1 MKYKTTLTLRR
12 LLITFAGISL
22 LLGACSKPTS
32 STPTLDPGLIET
44 RAVATFSI
52 GLTQTAL
59 AQPTAT
65 YTVTPSP
72 SPTATSTPAA
82 SPTQALVVL
91 PTSSC
96 YVLTFMTDVTIP
108 DNTKMTPGQAFTKTW
123 RVKNSGTCDWEE
135 GFQVKNVSGSTM
147 SGKSYTLPK
156 AVEPGKQVDI
166 SIEMTAPANA
176 GAYTGN
182 WRMATD
188 SGSFF
193 GDSFYVLILVGDS
206 NTPSATSLAVTKTP
220 SPTPSQT
227 TAPSDTPE
235 P

>member
-1 MKYKTTLTLRR
+1 MVKHTTLKFQR
-12 LLITFAGISL
+12 LLIAAAVISL
-22 LLGACSKPTS
+22 LLGACSRSTEA
-32 STPTLDPGLIET
+32 TPTLDPGLIET

-65 YTVTPSP
+65 YTLTPSP
-72 SPTATSTPAA
+72 SPTATSTPTA
-82 SPTQALVVL
+82 SATIAQVVL

-96 YVLTFMTDVTIP
+96 YVLSFMTDVTIP
-108 DNTKMTPGQAFTKTW
+108 DNTKLNPGEQFTKTW

-135 GFQVKNVSGSTM
+135 GFQVKNVSGNAL
-147 SGKSYTLPK
+147 SGKTYTLAK
-156 AVEPGKQVDI
+156 VIEPGEQVDI
-166 SIEMTAPANA
+166 SIAMTAPTIA

-206 NTPSATSLAVTKTP
+206 PTSTATTSSATAT
-220 SPTPSQT
+220 PTPT
-227 TAPSDTPE
+227 PTETPAPSDTVDG
-235 P
+235 

>member
-1 MKYKTTLTLRR
+1 MKKYKTLPLPR
-12 LLITFAGISL
+12 LLMAAAGISL
-22 LLGACSKPTS
+22 LLGACSRATEA
-32 STPTLDPGLIET
+32 TPTLDPGRIQT
-44 RAVATFSI
+44 QAVATFSI

-65 YTVTPSP
+65 YTLTPSP
-72 SPTATSTPAA
+72 SPTATPTPTA
-82 SPTQALVVL
+82 SPTFAQIVL

-96 YVLTFMTDVTIP
+96 YVLSFMTDVTIP
-108 DNTKMTPGQAFTKTW
+108 DNTKLKPGEQFTKTW

-135 GFQVKNVSGSTM
+135 GFQVKNVSGNALG
-147 SGKSYTLPK
+147 GKTYTLAK
-156 AVEPGKQVDI
+156 AIEPGKQVDI
-166 SIEMTAPANA
+166 SIEMTAPTSA

-206 NTPSATSLAVTKTP
+206 PTLTATTSAATKTYT
-220 SPTPSQT
+220 PTPT
-227 TAPSDTPE
+227 ETPVPSDSVD
-235 P
+235 

>member
-1 MKYKTTLTLRR
+1 MKYKTNLTLRR
-12 LLITFAGISL
+12 LLITIAGISL

-32 STPTLDPGLIET
+32 TTPTLDPGVIQT

-59 AQPTAT
+59 VQPTAT

-72 SPTATSTPAA
+72 SPTATNTPTA
-82 SPTQALVVL
+82 SPTLAQVVL

-108 DNTKMTPGQAFTKTW
+108 DNTKMTPGQVFTKTW

-206 NTPSATSLAVTKTP
+206 TTPTATKASP
-220 SPTPSQT
+220 SQAPSQT
-227 TAPSDTPE
+227 PSETTSPTNTPE

>member
-1 MKYKTTLTLRR
+1 MEKHLPFRR
-12 LLITFAGISL
+12 LLIAAVGISL
-22 LLGACSKPTS
+22 LLGACAKS
-32 STPTLDPGLIET
+32 SEATPTLDPGLIQT
-44 RAVATFSI
+44 QAVATFSI

-65 YTVTPSP
+65 STPTPSP
-72 SPTATSTPAA
+72 SPTATSTPTV
-82 SPTQALVVL
+82 SPTPSQAVL

-108 DNTKMTPGQAFTKTW
+108 DNTKMTPDEKFTKTW

-135 GFQVKNVSGSTM
+135 GFQVKNVSGNTL
-147 SGKSYTLPK
+147 SGKTYTLPK
-156 AVEPGKQVDI
+156 AVEAGKQVDI
-166 SIEMTAPANA
+166 SIDMTAPTSA

-206 NTPSATSLAVTKTP
+206 TSPSATTSSATKTTT
-220 SPTPSQT
+220 PTPTST
-227 TAPSDTPE
+227 SVPSDTVE